1 METVLG
7 YFGDERLKRN
17 GELILERMLERQ
29 EVCVRKL
36 ADDRPEQMKF
46 RRFMHN
52 DSVTKAEMVAHRA
65 MLTGVAARGRHVLAI
80 QDTSEINYQAQ
91 KGRKRRLGTV
101 GNGRDIGLFVHPVL
115 GVDAQSGE
123 CFGLLDV
130 QVWRRTKGK
139 AANYKKLPIEEKESY
154 RWLQGGQQAKAVLSE
169 ADLVTVLDDREGDIY
184 EKWARLPD
192 SRTHLLTRASRDRS
206 LAEGGRLFATLEGF
220 AEAHRYELDVRARP
234 GKKRSARRAVLSVRF
249 GRVRI
254 KRPGNCSD
262 RAAPAVI
269 ELFAIEVRELDPPPG
284 EKPILWRLLTT
295 HPVETV
301 AQALTVIGWYCQRW
315 NVEQLFRTLKRQG
328 LGVEQSVIEDGEA
341 LEKLAVMAL
350 IGATITMQLVLARTA
365 ADRQVAAA
373 QASPAADGAS
383 LDGASLGEAPIAKD
397 AAPADTAGVDPQA
410 PTHTGLSTQNPPA
423 PASRVFNQEQVEVL
437 QALQTKL
444 QGRTQ
449 KQQNPYPPH
458 SLAWAA
464 WTIARLGGW
473 TGYHSDKSHGPITMR
488 DGLQRFG
495 AILNGYQLAKD
506 VCPN

>member
-1 METVLG
+1 METGLG
-7 YFGDERLKRN
+7 YFGDERLRRN

-36 ADDRPEQMKF
+36 ADERSEQAKF
-46 RRFMHN
+46 RRFLYN
-52 DSVTKAEMVAHRA
+52 DSVTAAEMVAHRA
-65 MLTGVAARGRHVLAI
+65 VLTGVAARGRHVLAI
-80 QDTSEINYQAQ
+80 QDTSEVNYQAQ
-91 KGRKRRLGTV
+91 SGRKRRLGTV
-101 GNGRDIGLFVHPVL
+101 GNGSDIGLFVHPVL

-123 CFGLLDV
+123 CLGLLDA

-139 AANYKKLPIEEKESY
+139 AANYKSLPIEEKESY
-154 RWLQGGQQAKAVLSE
+154 RWLHGGQQAKAVLSE

-192 SRTHLLTRASRDRS
+192 SRTQLLTRACRDRS
-206 LAEGGRLFATLEGF
+206 LAGGGRLFATLAGF

-234 GKKRSARRAVLSVRF
+234 DKKRSARRAVLAVRF
-249 GRVRI
+249 DRVRI

-262 RAAPAVI
+262 AAAPAVI

-295 HPVETV
+295 HQVETV

-328 LGVEQSVIEDGEA
+328 LGVEQSVIEDGDA

-365 ADRQVAAA
+365 ASQDGAAA
-373 QASPAADGAS
+373 YGSPADDGAS
-383 LDGASLGEAPIAKD
+383 REGPIAKD
-397 AAPADTAGVDPQA
+397 GALADTACADPQA
-410 PTHTGLSTQNPPA
+410 PTHTGLSAQSPPA
-423 PASRVFNQEQVEVL
+423 PASRVFDQEQVEVL

-449 KQQNPYPPH
+449 KQQNPHPPH

-473 TGYHSDKSHGPITMR
+473 TGYRSDKSHGPITMR

-495 AILNGYQLAKD
+495 AIVNGYQLAKD
-506 VCPN
+506 VCPT

>member
-1 METVLG
+1 METGLG
-7 YFGDERLKRN
+7 YFGDARLRRN

-36 ADDRPEQMKF
+36 ADDRPEQVKF
-46 RRFMHN
+46 RRFLYN
-52 DSVTKAEMVAHRA
+52 DSVTIAEMVAHRA
-65 MLTGVAARGRHVLAI
+65 MFAGMAGRGRHVLAI

-91 KGRKRRLGTV
+91 SRRKRRLGTV
-101 GNGRDIGLFVHPVL
+101 GNGSDIGLFVHPVL

-123 CFGLLDV
+123 CLGLLDA

-139 AANYKKLPIEEKESY
+139 ATNYKSLPIEEKESH
-154 RWLQGGQQAKAVLSE
+154 RWLHGGQQAKAVLSE
-169 ADLVTVLDDREGDIY
+169 AELVTVLDDREGDIY

-192 SRTHLLTRASRDRS
+192 SRTHLLTRACRDRS
-206 LAEGGRLFATLEGF
+206 LVGGGRLFATLAGF

-234 GKKRSARRAVLSVRF
+234 DQKRSARRASLAVRF
-249 GRVRI
+249 GRVPIR
-254 KRPGNCSD
+254 RPGNCSD
-262 RAAPAVI
+262 AAAPAEI

-295 HPVETV
+295 HQVETI

-328 LGVEQSVIEDGEA
+328 LGVEQSVIEDGDA

-350 IGATITMQLVLARTA
+350 IGATMTMQLVLARTA
-365 ADRQVAAA
+365 ASQDGAAA
-373 QASPAADGAS
+373 QGSPADE
-383 LDGASLGEAPIAKD
+383 GASLGQDPIAKD
-397 AAPADTAGVDPQA
+397 GALADNARADPQA
-410 PTHTGLSTQNPPA
+410 PTHTGLSTQSPPA
-423 PASRVFNQEQVEVL
+423 PASRVFDQEQVEVL
-437 QALQTKL
+437 QALQAKL

-473 TGYHSDKSHGPITMR
+473 TGYSSDKSHGPITMR

-495 AILNGYQLAKD
+495 AIANGYKLAKD
-506 VCPN
+506 VCPT